1 MAYVKVSVPKS
12 GSGAGS
18 PVPKSP
24 NVLFIPV
31 GDIKTFKSP
40 EIGNVE
46 MTAED
51 IILNEGAKALAVY
64 MTPSTIKRK
73 DTSDGDEDAVG
84 FTSEFEG
91 EHPGDSVAIN
101 NFIEAHINDGFVI
114 LSTEC
119 ATETG
124 TRVQGLPCN
133 PMRMTSESQDDKD
146 AKKVTLKF
154 TQSMKDPFKMRH
166 YSGALPEVADTT
178 PPSQEPE
185 ESL

>member
-51 IILNEGAKALAVY
+51 IVLNEGAKALAVY

-124 TRVQGLPCN
+124 HACAGLALQPDANDFRIAGRQGREKSDAEVYAVHERSVQNAPLFGG
-133 PMRMTSESQDDKD
+133 S
-146 AKKVTLKF
+146 A
-154 TQSMKDPFKMRH
+154 
-166 YSGALPEVADTT
+166 
-178 PPSQEPE
+178 
-185 ESL
+185 